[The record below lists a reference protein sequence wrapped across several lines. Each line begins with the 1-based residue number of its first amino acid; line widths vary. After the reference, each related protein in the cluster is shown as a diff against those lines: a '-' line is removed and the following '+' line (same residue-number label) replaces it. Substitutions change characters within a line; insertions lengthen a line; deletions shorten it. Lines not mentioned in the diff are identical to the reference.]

1 MIINIIKY
9 SRHKKNTISYFFVGN
24 QDNILKEILNNI
36 ENNKELDEK
45 DNLILNES
53 FEQYIIEEWM
63 KSKYSI
69 KFIYDS
75 IYNDDTIKIIKK
87 KIFYYFSDIK
97 NKKYVLPNNQLLW
110 LKNNNNYQYLGFYYN
125 NYVPNILDKSKKI
138 TSDNE
143 FLEDKPY
150 LKNNNNM
157 LIIDLLS
164 KFYGNITNFN
174 NTIYLYD
181 AYDDLLFIK
190 EKKKK
195 VNEKLYDGYFK
206 KFYPHYNFDFNY
218 VKINIDYNIVK
229 NIILKNEYIHSL
241 INNTKIDKNKYSEL
255 YITNTN
261 LIINGGNV
269 EEKININ
276 LYELFYIITQNLS
289 IEMPFV
295 KYNDIEFNNPISVL
309 NKDII
314 NSIDMKILKVWLGIK
329 KKEFTLYNYTKGLYF
344 KRLINSNNKINF
356 STIEIPIQN
365 NYKDTLIFLKCNFK
379 DSDKTTLN
387 DIKDIVNNLGE
398 LIKIINKNTNNYN
411 ISLPYIDI
419 VNNKVLLSDNIKF
432 SFLNSVIHYD
442 LGSKINFKK
451 LKEICSYFSQ
461 YIDIINT
468 NEINILRCKYKK
480 ISNYVQI
487 EDLFNTIVKLI
498 KQDKNEIEILKQLQI
513 DFDIS
518 LIYAKELYIKWQKL
532 KNSDDI
538 KKIGININI
547 IITNNIIKIDGI
559 LNLQ

>member
-45 DNLILNES
+45 DNIILNES
-53 FEQYIIEEWM
+53 IEQYIIEEWM

-314 NSIDMKILKVWLGIK
+314 NSIDIKILKVWLGIK

-365 NYKDTLIFLKCNFK
+365 NYKDTLIFLKCNL
-379 DSDKTTLN
+379 SLHLLACHLN
-387 DIKDIVNNLGE
+387 
-398 LIKIINKNTNNYN
+398 
-411 ISLPYIDI
+411 
-419 VNNKVLLSDNIKF
+419 
-432 SFLNSVIHYD
+432 
-442 LGSKINFKK
+442 
-451 LKEICSYFSQ
+451 
-461 YIDIINT
+461 
-468 NEINILRCKYKK
+468 
-480 ISNYVQI
+480 
-487 EDLFNTIVKLI
+487 
-498 KQDKNEIEILKQLQI
+498 
-513 DFDIS
+513 
-518 LIYAKELYIKWQKL
+518 QKMVHPL
-532 KNSDDI
+532 
-538 KKIGININI
+538 
-547 IITNNIIKIDGI
+547 T
-559 LNLQ
+559 

>member
-181 AYDDLLFIK
+181 AYDDLLFI
-190 EKKKK
+190 
-195 VNEKLYDGYFK
+195 
-206 KFYPHYNFDFNY
+206 
-218 VKINIDYNIVK
+218 
-229 NIILKNEYIHSL
+229 
-241 INNTKIDKNKYSEL
+241 TK
-255 YITNTN
+255 
-261 LIINGGNV
+261 
-269 EEKININ
+269 
-276 LYELFYIITQNLS
+276 
-289 IEMPFV
+289 
-295 KYNDIEFNNPISVL
+295 
-309 NKDII
+309 
-314 NSIDMKILKVWLGIK
+314 
-329 KKEFTLYNYTKGLYF
+329 
-344 KRLINSNNKINF
+344 
-356 STIEIPIQN
+356 
-365 NYKDTLIFLKCNFK
+365 
-379 DSDKTTLN
+379 
-387 DIKDIVNNLGE
+387 
-398 LIKIINKNTNNYN
+398 
-411 ISLPYIDI
+411 
-419 VNNKVLLSDNIKF
+419 
-432 SFLNSVIHYD
+432 
-442 LGSKINFKK
+442 
-451 LKEICSYFSQ
+451 
-461 YIDIINT
+461 
-468 NEINILRCKYKK
+468 
-480 ISNYVQI
+480 
-487 EDLFNTIVKLI
+487 
-498 KQDKNEIEILKQLQI
+498 
-513 DFDIS
+513 
-518 LIYAKELYIKWQKL
+518 
-532 KNSDDI
+532 
-538 KKIGININI
+538 
-547 IITNNIIKIDGI
+547 
-559 LNLQ
+559 